1 MHEMGIIHRDL
12 KPENIFINSENLL
25 KIGDLGISRSI
36 DQRSLA
42 KTRIGTPRYVSPE
55 DLGSKIW
62 LQVIGISVPRFGAKI
77 PPILSS
83 IK

>member
-55 DLGSKIW
+55 DLGSKIL

-77 PPILSS
+77 PQF
-83 IK
+83 